1 MDDKNIRLKHRGL
14 MIKNIPLP
22 DSLSKK
28 LSLVFTLLSFEFKDE
43 FELWFEGS
51 DYETFSLQ
59 DSNIPTNNSEDIENT
74 LTELVNFIDESEYDF
89 PPKSE
94 EYELK
99 LIINTKD
106 TTLTIKSYFMDVS
119 ADYSEK
125 SGTWGL
131 SPSLKGIYTCSYDGS
146 GDDGYIE
153 KEKIKLDGKVLDPK
167 KYSAMYSLYS
177 DTFWLIISREYPG
190 FEINDGGGGKFSI
203 NSNNFIYK
211 IKHKTYE
218 RSWARSGEFTINLKE
233 EFKKWKLK

>member
-1 MDDKNIRLKHRGL
+1 
-14 MIKNIPLP
+14 MIKHITLP

-28 LSLVFTLLSFEFKDE
+28 MRLVFTLLSFEFKDE

-74 LTELVNFIDESEYDF
+74 LTELVNFIDEGEYNF

-94 EYELK
+94 EYELYLK
-99 LIINTKD
+99 INTND
-106 TTLTIKSYFMDVS
+106 TTLTIKSYFKDVLEN
-119 ADYSEK
+119 YSEK
-125 SGTWGL
+125 IGTWGL
-131 SPSLKGIYTCSYDGS
+131 NPALKGIYTCSYEGL
-146 GDDGYIE
+146 GVDGYIT

-167 KYSAMYSLYS
+167 KYSNMYSSYS
-177 DTFWLIISREYPG
+177 DTASLIISREFPG
-190 FEINDGGGGKFSI
+190 FELNDGGGGKFSI

-218 RSWARSGEFTINLKE
+218 KSWARSGEFTINLKE